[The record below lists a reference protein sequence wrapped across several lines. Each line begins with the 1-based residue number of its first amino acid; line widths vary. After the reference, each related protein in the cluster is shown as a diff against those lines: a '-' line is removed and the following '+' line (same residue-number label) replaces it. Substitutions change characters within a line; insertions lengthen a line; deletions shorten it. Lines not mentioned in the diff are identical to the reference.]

1 MTNDMIPSKQTEL
14 ATTIQQQGLAGVFQ
28 PLIREIHLFD
38 TYVAGTTHLEDD
50 SVLSAVQIDDK
61 LTLRREDNKFD
72 EHAILL
78 LTGDNRK
85 LGYIP
90 EKDNLVF
97 ARLMDAGKLLTA
109 RVKKHEMKG
118 SFHQITIGIF
128 LVDF

>member
-1 MTNDMIPSKQTEL
+1 MTNGMIPSEQTEL
-14 ATTIQQQGLAGVFQ
+14 ATTIQQRGLGEVFQ

-38 TYVAGTTHLEDD
+38 TWVAGTARLEDE
-50 SVLSAVQIDDK
+50 SVLSAVRIDDK
-61 LTLRREDNKFD
+61 LTLRREDSKFD

-109 RVKKHEMKG
+109 RVRKHEMKG